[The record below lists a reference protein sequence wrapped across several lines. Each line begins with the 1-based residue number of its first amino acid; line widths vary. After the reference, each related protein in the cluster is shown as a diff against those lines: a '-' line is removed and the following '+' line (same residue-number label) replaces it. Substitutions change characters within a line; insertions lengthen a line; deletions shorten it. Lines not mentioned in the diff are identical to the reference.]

1 MTLVYLDEAPTTFNK
16 FQIPGAISNA
26 SWMGKLLYCWK
37 IVLLSDHMEKLVNI
51 FSKRSSNKNKRLFV
65 ILCVLLC
72 SVVDHGFTHT
82 ASAPHNDVQMINEAS
97 HPELA
102 NAAKKAMTLHMW
114 YLT

>member
-1 MTLVYLDEAPTTFNK
+1 
-16 FQIPGAISNA
+16 
-26 SWMGKLLYCWK
+26 MGKLLYCWK

-82 ASAPHNDVQMINEAS
+82 ASAPHNDVQMINDFVCYEGMYSSRISQCCKKSYGFA
-97 HPELA
+97 HVVFNRRA
-102 NAAKKAMTLHMW
+102 NSTW
-114 YLT
+114 FI